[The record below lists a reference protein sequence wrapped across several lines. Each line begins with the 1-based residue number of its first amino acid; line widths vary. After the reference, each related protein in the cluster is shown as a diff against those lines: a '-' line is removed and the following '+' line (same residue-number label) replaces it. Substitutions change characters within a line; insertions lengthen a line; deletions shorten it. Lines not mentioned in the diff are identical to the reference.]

1 MCIIIHSFDTVIYS
15 NAIASVWEARLEQE
29 SYFALLV
36 GSWKRRLFVHRFVH
50 EEESSRIMKVFF
62 ESKEDAVG
70 RHYLPFRYEEGWL
83 HDGCADE
90 DVDLMDLSRSEPPP
104 PSPP

>member
-1 MCIIIHSFDTVIYS
+1 MQLRPFGEQDLSKSISLPYS
-15 NAIASVWEARLEQE
+15 VGWKLEE
-29 SYFALLV
+29 
-36 GSWKRRLFVHRFVH
+36 KNLFYRFVH